1 MFWEEIMEIKITRTN
16 KPKSKPDI
24 DSLGFGNYFTD
35 HMFVMDYLNGKWV
48 NHRIVPYE
56 NLSISPANMVFHY
69 SMSTFEGLKAYKTK
83 SGDINLFRPMM
94 NMERLN
100 RSNERMALAKFD
112 TEDAMQALKELLKI
126 DEDWIPTKPGT
137 SMYIRPFVIAAD
149 ALLGVK
155 PSQTFQ
161 FYIILSPVGSY
172 YKEGMNPTKIYVE
185 KKYVRTVKGGTGAI
199 KTGGNYSGSILA
211 QIEAKEKG
219 FAQVL
224 WLDGVERKYVEEV
237 GTSNAF
243 FVIGDEVL
251 TPELTGSIL
260 PGITRDS
267 VIALCKKMGRKMTER
282 RITLDE
288 VFEAH
293 KKGTL
298 KEAFATGTAAVI
310 SPIGLLATDE
320 KSIVINGGEIGCL
333 SQKLYDTLT
342 GMQYGEIKDDLGW
355 IVKV

>member
-1 MFWEEIMEIKITRTN
+1 MWEDIMEIKITRTDE
-16 KPKSKPDI
+16 PKQKPDM

-35 HMFVMDYLNGKWV
+35 HMFVMDYINGKWV
-48 NHRIVPYE
+48 DHRIIPYG
-56 NLSISPANMVFHY
+56 NLNISPANMVFHY
-69 SMSTFEGLKAYKTK
+69 SMSTFEGLKAYRAKN
-83 SGDINLFRPMM
+83 GDINLFRPMM
-94 NMERLN
+94 NMERMN

-112 TEDAMQALKELLKI
+112 VNDAMQALKELLRI
-126 DEDWIPTKPGT
+126 DEDWIPSKSGT

-149 ALLGVK
+149 SYIGVR

-185 KKYVRTVKGGTGAI
+185 KKYVRTVKGGTGAV
-199 KTGGNYSGSILA
+199 KAGGNYAGSMLA

-224 WLDGVERKYVEEV
+224 WLDGVERKYIEEV
-237 GTSNAF
+237 GTSNVF
-243 FVIGDEVL
+243 FVIGDETV
-251 TPELTGSIL
+251 TPELSGSIL

-267 VIALCKKMGRKMTER
+267 VIALLKKMGRKVTER
-282 RITLDE
+282 QIALDE

-293 KKGTL
+293 KNGQL

-320 KSIVINGGEIGCL
+320 KSIVINGGEIGHI
-333 SQKLYDTLT
+333 SQMLYDTLT

>member
-1 MFWEEIMEIKITRTN
+1 MEIKITRTD
-16 KPKSKPDI
+16 KPKPKPDM
-24 DSLGFGNYFTD
+24 DQLGFGNYFSD
-35 HMFVMDYLNGKWV
+35 HMFVMDYINGKWV
-48 NHRIVPYE
+48 NHRIVPYG

-83 SGDINLFRPMM
+83 NGDINLFRPMM

-112 TEDAMQALKELLKI
+112 VNEAMQGMKTLLKV
-126 DEDWIPTKPGT
+126 DEDWIPVKPGT

-149 ALLGVK
+149 SYLGVR

-185 KKYVRTVKGGTGAI
+185 KKYVRTVKGGTGAV
-199 KTGGNYSGSILA
+199 KAGGNYAGSMLA
-211 QIEAKEKG
+211 QIEAKDKG

-237 GTSNAF
+237 GTSNVF
-243 FVIGDEVL
+243 FVIGDEIV
-251 TPELTGSIL
+251 TPELSGSIL

-267 VIALCKKMGRKMTER
+267 VIALLKKMGRKMIER
-282 RITLDE
+282 KISLDE
-288 VFEAH
+288 VLEAH
-293 KKGTL
+293 KNGQL

-320 KSIVINGGEIGCL
+320 KSIVINGGEIGYL

-342 GMQYGEIKDDLGW
+342 GMQYGEIEDDLGW